1 VVLQADPECFGEFL
15 RSAKKRKNMLFLIGA
30 GANAQLAIQ

>member
-1 VVLQADPECFGEFL
+1 VVLQADPECFGKFL